1 MKYRIISLSIWE
13 QLEVDKPRRIKRE
26 EKKLV
31 IEMIIYAV
39 IVVIGII
46 LMFTYQPEEQEI
58 VIQKDY
64 EIQWNGG
71 DD

>member
-1 MKYRIISLSIWE
+1 MK
-13 QLEVDKPRRIKRE
+13 
-26 EKKLV
+26 KKLV
-31 IEMIIYAV
+31 IEMVIYAV

-46 LMFTYQPEEQEI
+46 LMFTYQPEEHEI

-64 EIQWNGG
+64 EIEWNGG